1 MNPREKALQKMEEE
15 GLIADPDAKLDEA
28 TIAIEF
34 PEPHPLKR
42 SLLVSYLDDELLV
55 VRDAFGRPDVL
66 MRVDSPA
73 APTPSGAAEADG
85 ADAADD
91 EAPGAS

>member
-1 MNPREKALQKMEEE
+1 
-15 GLIADPDAKLDEA
+15 
-28 TIAIEF
+28 
-34 PEPHPLKR
+34 
-42 SLLVSYLDDELLV
+42 
-55 VRDAFGRPDVL
+55 

>member
-1 MNPREKALQKMEEE
+1 MRLRETYASAESEYGALAA
-15 GLIADPDAKLDEA
+15 L
-28 TIAIEF
+28 
-34 PEPHPLKR
+34 PERRAYKP
-42 SLLVSYLDDELLV
+42 LLVSYLDELLV

-85 ADAADD
+85 AAADD